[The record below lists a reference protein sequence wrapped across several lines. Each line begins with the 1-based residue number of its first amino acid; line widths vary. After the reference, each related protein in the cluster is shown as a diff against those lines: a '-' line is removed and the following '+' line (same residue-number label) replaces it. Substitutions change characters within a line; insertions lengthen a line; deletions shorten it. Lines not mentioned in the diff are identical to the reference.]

1 MPDQDVRLQHLK
13 VWLDEQLAILFA
25 DQGWGAVPPATLTA
39 ASSDASFRRY
49 FRWEGE
55 GRSFVVMDAP
65 PPQENCKPF
74 VDIAFLLAKSGI
86 NVPKIYAED
95 LERGFLLLNDLGNET
110 YLDVIDGENADVL
123 FSDAL
128 KALLAFQQLPMVAP
142 LPSYDVALLRRELE
156 LFPEWYVKRELG
168 IEFDAAQQQQWQAV
182 SDLLIDSDLAQPKVL
197 VHRDYM
203 PRNLMLSE
211 PNPGVL
217 DFQDA
222 VYGPVTY
229 DVTCL
234 FKDALQALL
243 AFQQLPMVA
252 PLPSYDVALLRRELE
267 LFPEWYVK
275 RELGIELDAA
285 QQVLWQQVSDLLID
299 SALAQPKVLVHRD
312 YMPRNLMI
320 SEPNPGVLDFQDAV
334 YGPVTYDVTCL
345 FKDAFLSWP
354 EERVRGWLDSYWQ
367 QASALNIPVQPD
379 FEDFLRASD
388 LMGVQRH
395 LKVIGIFA
403 RICHRDGKPRYLAD
417 VPRFFA
423 YIDAVIARRPEL
435 AELDVLLASLRA
447 GVKA

>member
-13 VWLDEQLAILFA
+13 VWLDEQLAKLFA
-25 DQGWGAVPPATLTA
+25 EQGWGTVPPATLTA

-49 FRWEGE
+49 FRWEGD

-95 LERGFLLLNDLGNET
+95 LERGFLLLNDLGNKT
-110 YLDVIDGENADVL
+110 YLDVIDGENADAL
-123 FSDAL
+123 FHDAL
-128 KALLAFQQLPMVAP
+128 QALLAFQQLPMVAP
-142 LPSYDVALLRRELE
+142 LPCYDVALLRRELE

-168 IEFDAAQQQQWQAV
+168 VEFDAAQQQQWQHI
-182 SDLLIDSDLAQPKVL
+182 SELLIDSALAQPKVL

-234 FKDALQALL
+234 FKDA
-243 AFQQLPMVA
+243 
-252 PLPSYDVALLRRELE
+252 
-267 LFPEWYVK
+267 
-275 RELGIELDAA
+275 
-285 QQVLWQQVSDLLID
+285 
-299 SALAQPKVLVHRD
+299 
-312 YMPRNLMI
+312 
-320 SEPNPGVLDFQDAV
+320 
-334 YGPVTYDVTCL
+334 
-345 FKDAFLSWP
+345 FLSWP
-354 EERVRGWLDSYWQ
+354 EERVRGWLESYWQ
-367 QASALNIPVQPD
+367 QASALDIPVQAD

-417 VPRFFA
+417 VPRFFS
-423 YIDAVIARRPEL
+423 YIEAVIARRPEL
-435 AELDVLLASLRA
+435 AELQALFSSLRA
-447 GVKA
+447 GATA

>member
-1 MPDQDVRLQHLK
+1 MPDQDLRLQHLK

-25 DQGWGAVPPATLTA
+25 QQGWGAVPPSTLTA

-49 FRWEGE
+49 FRWEGA
-55 GRSFVVMDAP
+55 GKSLIVMDAP

-95 LERGFLLLNDLGNET
+95 LERGFLLLNDLGNKT
-110 YLDVIDGENADVL
+110 YLDVIDSANADDL
-123 FSDAL
+123 FKDAL
-128 KALLAFQQLPMVAP
+128 QALLAFQQLPMVAP

-156 LFPEWYVKRELG
+156 LFPEWYVKHELG
-168 IEFDAAQQQQWQAV
+168 IEFDAAQQVLWQQV
-182 SDLLIDSDLAQPKVL
+182 SDLLIDSALAQPKVL

-234 FKDALQALL
+234 FKDA
-243 AFQQLPMVA
+243 
-252 PLPSYDVALLRRELE
+252 
-267 LFPEWYVK
+267 
-275 RELGIELDAA
+275 
-285 QQVLWQQVSDLLID
+285 
-299 SALAQPKVLVHRD
+299 
-312 YMPRNLMI
+312 
-320 SEPNPGVLDFQDAV
+320 
-334 YGPVTYDVTCL
+334 
-345 FKDAFLSWP
+345 FLSWP
-354 EERVRGWLDSYWQ
+354 EERVRGWLENYWQ
-367 QASALNIPVQPD
+367 QAAALDIPVQPD

-403 RICHRDGKPRYLAD
+403 RICHRDGKPRYLGD

-447 GVKA
+447 GVPA

>member
-13 VWLDEQLAILFA
+13 VWLDEQLPILFA
-25 DQGWGAVPPATLTA
+25 EHGWGTVPPATLTA

-49 FRWEGE
+49 FRWEGG

-86 NVPKIYAED
+86 NVPKIHAED
-95 LERGFLLLNDLGNET
+95 LERGFLLLNDLGNKT
-110 YLDVIDGENADVL
+110 YLDVIDGENADDL
-123 FSDAL
+123 FKDAL
-128 KALLAFQQLPMVAP
+128 QALLAFQQLPMVAP

-156 LFPEWYVKRELG
+156 LFPEWYVKHELG
-168 IEFDAAQQQQWQAV
+168 LEFDPAQQMLWQQV
-182 SDLLIDSDLAQPKVL
+182 SDKLIDSALAQPKVL

-234 FKDALQALL
+234 FKDA
-243 AFQQLPMVA
+243 
-252 PLPSYDVALLRRELE
+252 
-267 LFPEWYVK
+267 
-275 RELGIELDAA
+275 
-285 QQVLWQQVSDLLID
+285 
-299 SALAQPKVLVHRD
+299 
-312 YMPRNLMI
+312 
-320 SEPNPGVLDFQDAV
+320 
-334 YGPVTYDVTCL
+334 
-345 FKDAFLSWP
+345 FLSWP
-354 EERVRGWLDSYWQ
+354 EERVRAWLENYWQ
-367 QASALNIPVQPD
+367 QAGELGIPVQPD

-423 YIDAVIARRPEL
+423 YIEAVVARRPEL

-447 GVKA
+447 GAIA

>member
-13 VWLDEQLAILFA
+13 VWLDEQLATLFA
-25 DQGWGAVPPATLTA
+25 EQGWGVVPPATLTA

-49 FRWEGE
+49 FRWEG
-55 GRSFVVMDAP
+55 GDKSFIVMDAP

-95 LERGFLLLNDLGNET
+95 LERGFLLLNDLGNKT
-110 YLDVIDGENADVL
+110 YLDVIESENAD
-123 FSDAL
+123 D
-128 KALLAFQQLPMVAP
+128 
-142 LPSYDVALLRRELE
+142 
-156 LFPEWYVKRELG
+156 
-168 IEFDAAQQQQWQAV
+168 
-182 SDLLIDSDLAQPKVL
+182 
-197 VHRDYM
+197 
-203 PRNLMLSE
+203 
-211 PNPGVL
+211 
-217 DFQDA
+217 
-222 VYGPVTY
+222 
-229 DVTCL
+229 L

-285 QQVLWQQVSDLLID
+285 QQVLWQQVCELLID

-312 YMPRNLMI
+312 YMPRNLML

-354 EERVRGWLDSYWQ
+354 EERVHAWLESYWQ
-367 QASALNIPVQPD
+367 QAGVLGIPVQPD

-403 RICHRDGKPRYLAD
+403 RICHRDGKPRYLGD

>member
-13 VWLDEQLAILFA
+13 VWLDERLAKLFA
-25 DQGWGAVPPATLTA
+25 EQGWGTVPPATLTA

-49 FRWEGE
+49 FRWQGD

-74 VDIAFLLAKSGI
+74 MDIAFLLAKSGI

-95 LERGFLLLNDLGNET
+95 LERGFLLLNDLGNKT
-110 YLDVIDGENADVL
+110 YLDVIDGENADAL
-123 FSDAL
+123 FHDAL
-128 KALLAFQQLPMVAP
+128 QALLAFQQLPMVAP

-156 LFPEWYVKRELG
+156 LFPEWYVKHELG
-168 IEFDAAQQQQWQAV
+168 VEFDAAQQQQWQHI
-182 SDLLIDSDLAQPKVL
+182 SELLIDSALAQPKVL

-234 FKDALQALL
+234 FKDA
-243 AFQQLPMVA
+243 
-252 PLPSYDVALLRRELE
+252 
-267 LFPEWYVK
+267 
-275 RELGIELDAA
+275 
-285 QQVLWQQVSDLLID
+285 
-299 SALAQPKVLVHRD
+299 
-312 YMPRNLMI
+312 
-320 SEPNPGVLDFQDAV
+320 
-334 YGPVTYDVTCL
+334 
-345 FKDAFLSWP
+345 FLSWP
-354 EERVRGWLDSYWQ
+354 EERVRGWLESYWQ
-367 QASALNIPVQPD
+367 QASALDIPVQAD

-417 VPRFFA
+417 VPRFFS
-423 YIDAVIARRPEL
+423 YIEAVIARRPEL
-435 AELDVLLASLRA
+435 AELQALFSSLRA
-447 GVKA
+447 GATA

>member
-13 VWLDEQLAILFA
+13 VWLDEQLTTLFA
-25 DQGWGAVPPATLTA
+25 EQGWGVVPPATLTA

-49 FRWEGE
+49 FRWEGD
-55 GRSFVVMDAP
+55 GRSFIVMDAP

-95 LERGFLLLNDLGNET
+95 LERGFLLLNDLGNKT
-110 YLDVIDGENADVL
+110 YLDVIDSENADGL
-123 FSDAL
+123 FNDAL
-128 KALLAFQQLPMVAP
+128 QALLAFQQLPMVAP

-168 IEFDAAQQQQWQAV
+168 IEFDAAQQVLWQQV
-182 SDLLIDSDLAQPKVL
+182 SDLLIDSALAQPKVL

-234 FKDALQALL
+234 FKDA
-243 AFQQLPMVA
+243 
-252 PLPSYDVALLRRELE
+252 
-267 LFPEWYVK
+267 
-275 RELGIELDAA
+275 
-285 QQVLWQQVSDLLID
+285 
-299 SALAQPKVLVHRD
+299 
-312 YMPRNLMI
+312 
-320 SEPNPGVLDFQDAV
+320 
-334 YGPVTYDVTCL
+334 
-345 FKDAFLSWP
+345 FLSWP
-354 EERVRGWLDSYWQ
+354 EERVHGWLESYWQ
-367 QASALNIPVQPD
+367 QAGALGIPVQPE

-403 RICHRDGKPRYLAD
+403 RICHRDGKPRYLGD

>member
-13 VWLDEQLAILFA
+13 VWLDEQLAKLFA
-25 DQGWGAVPPATLTA
+25 EQGWGTVPPATLTA

-49 FRWEGE
+49 FRWEGD

-95 LERGFLLLNDLGNET
+95 LERGFLLLNDLGNKT
-110 YLDVIDGENADVL
+110 YLDVIDGENADAL
-123 FSDAL
+123 FHDAL
-128 KALLAFQQLPMVAP
+128 QALLAFQQLPMVAP
-142 LPSYDVALLRRELE
+142 LPGYDVALLRRELE
-156 LFPEWYVKRELG
+156 LFPEWYVKHELG
-168 IEFDAAQQQQWQAV
+168 IEFDAAQQQQWQHI
-182 SDLLIDSDLAQPKVL
+182 SQLLIDSALAQPKVL

-234 FKDALQALL
+234 FKDA
-243 AFQQLPMVA
+243 
-252 PLPSYDVALLRRELE
+252 
-267 LFPEWYVK
+267 
-275 RELGIELDAA
+275 
-285 QQVLWQQVSDLLID
+285 
-299 SALAQPKVLVHRD
+299 
-312 YMPRNLMI
+312 
-320 SEPNPGVLDFQDAV
+320 
-334 YGPVTYDVTCL
+334 
-345 FKDAFLSWP
+345 FLSWP
-354 EERVRGWLDSYWQ
+354 EERVRGWLESYWQ
-367 QASALNIPVQPD
+367 QASALDIPVQTD

-417 VPRFFA
+417 VPRFFS
-423 YIDAVIARRPEL
+423 YIEAVIARRPEL
-435 AELDVLLASLRA
+435 AELQALFSSLHA
-447 GVKA
+447 GATT

>member
-13 VWLDEQLAILFA
+13 VWLDEQLAVLFA
-25 DQGWGAVPPATLTA
+25 EQNWGVVPPATLTA

-95 LERGFLLLNDLGNET
+95 LERGFLLLNDLGNKT
-110 YLDVIDGENADVL
+110 YLDVIDSENADDL
-123 FSDAL
+123 FEDAL
-128 KALLAFQQLPMVAP
+128 QALLAFQQLPMVAP

-168 IEFDAAQQQQWQAV
+168 IEFDSAQQMLWQNV
-182 SDLLIDSDLAQPKVL
+182 TELLIDSALAQPKVL

-234 FKDALQALL
+234 FKDA
-243 AFQQLPMVA
+243 
-252 PLPSYDVALLRRELE
+252 
-267 LFPEWYVK
+267 
-275 RELGIELDAA
+275 
-285 QQVLWQQVSDLLID
+285 
-299 SALAQPKVLVHRD
+299 
-312 YMPRNLMI
+312 
-320 SEPNPGVLDFQDAV
+320 
-334 YGPVTYDVTCL
+334 
-345 FKDAFLSWP
+345 FLSWP
-354 EERVRGWLDSYWQ
+354 EERVRGWLQAYWQ
-367 QASALNIPVQPD
+367 QAGDLGIPVQPD

-403 RICHRDGKPRYLAD
+403 RICHRDGKPRYLGD

-435 AELDVLLASLRA
+435 AELDVLLLSLRA
-447 GVKA
+447 GVNA

>member
-25 DQGWGAVPPATLTA
+25 EQGWGAVPPATLTA

-49 FRWEGE
+49 FRWEGA

-95 LERGFLLLNDLGNET
+95 LERGFLLLNDLGNKT
-110 YLDVIDGENADVL
+110 YLDVIDSENADDL
-123 FSDAL
+123 FKDAL
-128 KALLAFQQLPMVAP
+128 QALLAFQQLPMVAP

-168 IEFDAAQQQQWQAV
+168 IEFDSTQQTLWQQA
-182 SDLLIDSDLAQPKVL
+182 SDLLIDSALAQPKVL

-234 FKDALQALL
+234 FKDA
-243 AFQQLPMVA
+243 
-252 PLPSYDVALLRRELE
+252 
-267 LFPEWYVK
+267 
-275 RELGIELDAA
+275 
-285 QQVLWQQVSDLLID
+285 
-299 SALAQPKVLVHRD
+299 
-312 YMPRNLMI
+312 
-320 SEPNPGVLDFQDAV
+320 
-334 YGPVTYDVTCL
+334 
-345 FKDAFLSWP
+345 FLSWP
-354 EERVRGWLDSYWQ
+354 EERVRGWLEDYWQ
-367 QASALNIPVQPD
+367 QAGALDIPVQPD

-403 RICHRDGKPRYLAD
+403 RICHRDGKPRYLGD

-435 AELDVLLASLRA
+435 AELGELLASLRA
-447 GVKA
+447 GATA

>member
-13 VWLDEQLAILFA
+13 VWLDEQLATLFA
-25 DQGWGAVPPATLTA
+25 EQGWGVVPPATLTA

-49 FRWEGE
+49 FRWQGD
-55 GRSFVVMDAP
+55 GKSFIVMDAP

-95 LERGFLLLNDLGNET
+95 LERGFLLLNDLGNKT
-110 YLDVIDGENADVL
+110 YLDVIDSENADNL
-123 FSDAL
+123 FKDAL
-128 KALLAFQQLPMVAP
+128 QALLAFQQLPMVAP

-168 IEFDAAQQQQWQAV
+168 IEFDAAQQVLWQQV
-182 SDLLIDSDLAQPKVL
+182 SELLIDSALAQPKVL

-234 FKDALQALL
+234 FKDA
-243 AFQQLPMVA
+243 
-252 PLPSYDVALLRRELE
+252 
-267 LFPEWYVK
+267 
-275 RELGIELDAA
+275 
-285 QQVLWQQVSDLLID
+285 
-299 SALAQPKVLVHRD
+299 
-312 YMPRNLMI
+312 
-320 SEPNPGVLDFQDAV
+320 
-334 YGPVTYDVTCL
+334 
-345 FKDAFLSWP
+345 FLSWP
-354 EERVRGWLDSYWQ
+354 EERVHGWLESYWQ
-367 QASALNIPVQPD
+367 QAGALGIAVQPD

-403 RICHRDGKPRYLAD
+403 RICHRDGKPRYLGD

-423 YIDAVIARRPEL
+423 YIEAVIARRPEL